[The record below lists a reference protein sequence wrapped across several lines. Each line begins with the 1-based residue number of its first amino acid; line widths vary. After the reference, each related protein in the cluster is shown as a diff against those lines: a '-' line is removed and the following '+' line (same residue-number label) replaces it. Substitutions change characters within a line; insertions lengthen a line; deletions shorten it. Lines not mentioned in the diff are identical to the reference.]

1 LTDPDPF
8 RLVAEPMVYAGRRK
22 STPTTLRLYRAGEG
36 VMAGW
41 FRFHLISGSQQ
52 AMVMADPQG
61 MEQLLTAMLTDDR
74 LAHVARRV
82 LALRAARPRRAP
94 DTMPPS

>member
-1 LTDPDPF
+1 MTDPDPF
-8 RLVAEPMVYAGRRK
+8 ILVAEPMVYAGRRK
-22 STPTTLRLYRAGEG
+22 STPTTLRLSRADHG

-61 MEQLLTAMLTDDR
+61 MEQLLTAMLADER
-74 LAHVARRV
+74 LASKARST
-82 LALRAARPRRAP
+82 LARISQGHRKGR